1 MPGLQRL
8 KKKPCHPGKLW
19 EIARFVLILNPDWS
33 YRVDLVIKGERRE
46 ENVVGLI
53 LLQTKKTNN

>member
-19 EIARFVLILNPDWS
+19 EIAHFVLILNPDWS
-33 YRVDLVIKGERRE
+33 YRVDLVIKRR
-46 ENVVGLI
+46 
-53 LLQTKKTNN
+53 KKGGKCSRFNSSANKKN